1 MICRIPAVSFV
12 TIMMGTRVRPSS
24 FWAELFLARLA
35 SFASGLAEAFA
46 IVRQAA
52 YTDAVTNFMVP
63 GSFGT
68 DSDHFAYNLMTDNY
82 RVGRWILEAHERPL
96 TVDNWHSGSSYPTRA
111 QCMNVAATPAYSQL
125 ICLAYCICQAY
136 LHSTMCD
143 PDVDIRLFP
152 SLGFEFGPHHLTLR
166 GRRIVAYPTLELV
179 ILWWH
184 VCALLY

>member
-1 MICRIPAVSFV
+1 MVCRIPAVSFV
-12 TIMMGTRVRPSS
+12 TIVMGTRVRPSS

-35 SFASGLAEAFA
+35 SFASELTEAFA

-82 RVGRWILEAHERPL
+82 RVGRWILEAHEPPP

-111 QCMNVAATPAYSQL
+111 QGMNVAATPAYTQL

-143 PDVDIRLFP
+143 LDVDIRLFP

-166 GRRIVAYPTLELV
+166 G
-179 ILWWH
+179 
-184 VCALLY
+184 